1 MSAGVAQSRES
12 GLPRHHRPAD
22 ERALAHRRNP
32 QTFLHNRAHSTSF
45 TRQPPT
51 ANPHRQLV
59 SLNNISLRL
68 ASSPLRTKVRFI
80 HLNQSNP
87 LLREK
92 RDGIVVARDGE
103 RVAL

>member
-1 MSAGVAQSRES
+1 
-12 GLPRHHRPAD
+12 
-22 ERALAHRRNP
+22 
-32 QTFLHNRAHSTSF
+32 
-45 TRQPPT
+45 
-51 ANPHRQLV
+51 V